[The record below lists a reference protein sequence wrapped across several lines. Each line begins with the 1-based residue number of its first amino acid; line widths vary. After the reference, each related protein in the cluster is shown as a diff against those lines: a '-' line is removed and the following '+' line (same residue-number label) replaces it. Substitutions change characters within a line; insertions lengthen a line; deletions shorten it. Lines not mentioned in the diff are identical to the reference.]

1 VILRGAVLSEK
12 RIALEPTKLERP
24 PPRPVIAAPDAML
37 ERPPISLVPPAISLE
52 AVIQW
57 LSTRDEATRAALAA
71 HLAPDIEDLQVTA
84 QQEGFAAG
92 KSQALSES
100 QARLQSVLASLQA
113 LVASADAAFER
124 ESKAL
129 EEQCTEVVC
138 EALAKIAG
146 PLLSTREAALGAV
159 VELIK
164 RLRDAREIVI
174 RVNATDLPMLQAEEC
189 ALAAALGGRPFSIV
203 ADRSLHAGGV
213 IVDTTLGSLDGR
225 FDIQLAAALETLR
238 AARPQSEVLPQ
249 SQVRPQSEASP

>member
-24 PPRPVIAAPDAML
+24 PPRAVIAAPDAMP
-37 ERPPISLVPPAISLE
+37 ERPPISLVLPAISLE

-174 RVNATDLPMLQAEEC
+174 RVNATDLPMLQAE
-189 ALAAALGGRPFSIV
+189 ALGGRPFSIV